1 VTKKT
6 INSEDSDLFKK
17 TIGSVRKVKNDKIVL
32 MPEHKPK
39 PIPKTRVSQSIE
51 DHFHTSQIDDLERL
65 SVEDTLHFSAI
76 GLQKNVL
83 KRLRQG
89 YFGLD
94 AEIDLHGLNS
104 HDAKQRLGHFLQIS
118 VENGWRCV
126 HIIHGKGYRS
136 ADNHPVLKN
145 NLNLWLRQHR
155 QVLAFCSAPQRQGG
169 AGAVYVLLQLAEK
182 YDINDDKNEGFML

>member
-1 VTKKT
+1 MTKKT
-6 INSEDSDLFKK
+6 VNPEDSDLFKK
-17 TIGSVRKVKNDKIVL
+17 TIGSVRKVKSDKIL
-32 MPEHKPK
+32 LAPEHKPK
-39 PIPKTRVSQSIE
+39 PIPKAKVGHVGE
-51 DHFHTSQIDDLERL
+51 DYFHTSPIDGLERL
-65 SVEDTLHFSAI
+65 SVEDTLYFSVV

-104 HDAKQRLGHFLQIS
+104 HEAKQRLGHFLQIS

-126 HIIHGKGYRS
+126 HVIHGKGYRS

-145 NLNLWLRQHR
+145 NLNIWLRQHR
-155 QVLAFCSAPQRQGG
+155 QVLAFCSAPRRQGG

-182 YDINDDKNEGFML
+182 YDRLDDKS